1 MTEQITL
8 ENLYPRIERI
18 EVGVEIVF
26 HSSVEG
32 DYKKS
37 HSFRIEKNN
46 TLDLRVRCANRDCTM
61 KYFDLSS
68 EIRDALLK
76 DEDIS
81 GTKECTGYLDKES
94 EGKGSYRCET
104 TLAYSVRL
112 IRPSF

>member
-1 MTEQITL
+1 MTAQMTL

-18 EVGVEIVF
+18 EVSVEIVF

-32 DYKKS
+32 DYKKL

-81 GTKECTGYLDKES
+81 GTKECLGYLDKER

>member
-1 MTEQITL
+1 MTEQMTL
-8 ENLYPRIERI
+8 ENLYPQIERI
-18 EVGVEIVF
+18 EVIVDVVF
-26 HSSVEG
+26 HSSIGG

-37 HSFRIEKNN
+37 HSFRIEKNQ
-46 TLDLRVRCANRDCTM
+46 TMDLRVRCANRDCTM

-76 DEDIS
+76 NEDVS
-81 GTKECTGYLDKES
+81 GIKECTGYLDKES